1 MNASLSQA
9 PTERYLGL
17 MSGTSQDG
25 IDAVLAE
32 FQEGRFLGVL
42 AHHTGAYPPRLRA
55 ELIELS
61 RESTPIRLA
70 HYAQLDREVADAFAA
85 TALALIERE
94 ALPRD
99 AIRAIG
105 SHGQTV
111 FHDAAGVQSSLQLG
125 DPSRIAVRT
134 GLSVV
139 ADFRRADVALG
150 GQGAPLLP
158 VFHHALFAS
167 DAEPRAVL
175 NLGGIANLTLLPDA
189 DPAHVVGF
197 DCGPASCLM
206 DEWIERHL
214 NVRFDDEGSWAASG
228 TPLRELLEACLAEPY
243 FTLPPPKSTGRGLFH
258 LDWLQARHSALGQH
272 APVDVQRTLAELTAS
287 SVSEALTRHA
297 PVTAKLLV
305 CGGGVRNRFLMSR
318 LRSLLPQVSI
328 ESTTEHGLDAQHVE
342 AAAFAWLACRR
353 LRGETGNL
361 PSVTGASRPAVLG
374 GLYCP

>member
-1 MNASLSQA
+1 MNAGPGQA
-9 PTERYLGL
+9 PVERYLGL

-32 FQEGRFLGVL
+32 FQDGQFLRVL
-42 AHHTGAYPPRLRA
+42 AHHTGDYAPRLRA

-61 RESTPIRLA
+61 RESTPVLLA
-70 HYAQLDREVADAFAA
+70 RYAELDRRVADAFAE
-85 TALALIERE
+85 TALELIERV

-99 AIRAIG
+99 AVRAIG

-111 FHDAAGVQSSLQLG
+111 FHDAIGAQSSLQLG

-158 VFHHALFAS
+158 VFHHAMFAS

-175 NLGGIANLTLLPDA
+175 NLGGIANLTLLPDG
-189 DPAHVVGF
+189 DRDHVVGF

-206 DEWIERHL
+206 DEWTERHL
-214 NVRFDDEGSWAASG
+214 NRRFDDQGAWAAG
-228 TPLRELLEACLAEPY
+228 GALLPELLEACLTEPY
-243 FTLPPPKSTGRGLFH
+243 FVVPPPKSTGRGLFH
-258 LDWLQARHSALGQH
+258 LDWLQARHSALDRYP
-272 APVDVQRTLAELTAS
+272 PVDVQRTLAELTAR
-287 SVSEALTRHA
+287 SVSEALGRHA
-297 PVTAKLLV
+297 PATARLLV
-305 CGGGVRNRFLMSR
+305 CGGGVRNDFLMSR
-318 LRSLLPQVSI
+318 LRSLLPQVLVQ
-328 ESTTEHGLDAQHVE
+328 STTDYGLDAQHVE

-361 PSVTGASRPAVLG
+361 PSATGASRAAVLG
-374 GLYCP
+374 GLYTP